1 MRSCSASDQVPLR
14 APVILAL
21 GVGIV
26 AAALAILACLFF

>member
-1 MRSCSASDQVPLR
+1 MRYRSTSDRRPLL

-26 AAALAILACLFF
+26 AAALAVLASLFF